1 MKIQNYD
8 KISICC
14 VSIVSSKG
22 SMGDNFCFICN
33 LLKKQYPER
42 MKIEINAIGASIYKK
57 QLTSIFGKNNLLL
70 VSFNRRQPISFFNI
84 NDYIRIYIFLSRIN
98 PEIFFFYSAHPVNI
112 FILFILFYLIGGRSK
127 KVLYWWHDPIP
138 HSGVSINLYKIIY
151 KLHDLLMTRLAEKII
166 VSCDFLKSP
175 LIVSSHKNLSRKIFK
190 VELGLLP
197 NFCYDDIKNM
207 KPEKVFDIIFWGRI
221 DKYKGVEVL
230 IDALFLLS
238 NRRNVKA
245 VIIGNGTIKNEYKE
259 KVKCLEK
266 LGILKLINFYVPDRE
281 LATYIRRSQIA
292 VLPYLD
298 STGTQTIQVAYYYNV
313 PVICSKVGCFPEYT
327 AYGKAAL
334 LIPPNNPIN
343 LADAIEMLLID
354 NQKRKTLVENG
365 QKLLEIKFCEENILK
380 RLMDIII

>member
-22 SMGDNFCFICN
+22 SMGDNFCYICN
-33 LLKKQYPER
+33 LLKKQYPEGT
-42 MKIEINAIGASIYKK
+42 KIEINAIGASIYKK

-84 NDYIRIYIFLSRIN
+84 NDYIRIYIFLRHIN
-98 PEIFFFYSAHPVNI
+98 PEIVFFYSAHPINI
-112 FILFILFYLIGGRSK
+112 FILFILFFLIGGRRK
-127 KVLYWWHDPIP
+127 KILYWWHDPIP
-138 HSGVSINLYKIIY
+138 HSSVSINLYKIIN
-151 KLHDLLMTRLAEKII
+151 KLHDLSMKRLAEKVI
-166 VSCDFLKSP
+166 VSCDFLKVA
-175 LIVSSHKNLSRKIFK
+175 LVVSSHKNLSRNIFK

-197 NFCYDDIKNM
+197 NLCYDDIKNM
-207 KPEKVFDIIFWGRI
+207 KSEKMFDIIFWGRI

-230 IDALFLLS
+230 IDALLLLS
-238 NRRNVKA
+238 DRRRVKA
-245 VIIGNGTIKNEYKE
+245 VIIGKGTIKKEYKE

-266 LGILKLINFYVPDRE
+266 LGILKIINFYVPDRE
-281 LATYIRRSQIA
+281 LATYISRSKIA
-292 VLPYLD
+292 VFPYLD

-313 PVICSKVGCFPEYT
+313 PIICSKVGCFPEYT

-334 LIPPNNPIN
+334 LIPPNNPKN

-365 QKLLEIKFCEENILK
+365 QKLLEIKFCEKNILK
-380 RLMDIII
+380 RLMDIIL